1 MRFACATGFALKRSR
16 SNIEREEAM
25 RTVLTVATTILLAGA
40 AGSAIAAAPSKATA
54 VLNDSAGAQKAT
66 ATLTQTG
73 KGVRLVVDA
82 KGLPAG
88 VHGVHLHTVGQC
100 TPPDFASAGGHW
112 NPTHK
117 MHGKDNPMGEHM
129 GDLPNMTVGTDG
141 VGHLDA
147 TIPGAMLSGGD
158 MPLLDADGASV
169 VIHAAADDYKTDP
182 SGNSG
187 GRVACG
193 TITAQ

>member
-1 MRFACATGFALKRSR
+1 
-16 SNIEREEAM
+16 
-25 RTVLTVATTILLAGA
+25 
-40 AGSAIAAAPSKATA
+40 
-54 VLNDSAGAQKAT
+54 
-66 ATLTQTG
+66 
-73 KGVRLVVDA
+73 
-82 KGLPAG
+82 
-88 VHGVHLHTVGQC
+88 
-100 TPPDFASAGGHW
+100 
-112 NPTHK
+112 
-117 MHGKDNPMGEHM
+117 M

>member
-1 MRFACATGFALKRSR
+1 
-16 SNIEREEAM
+16 M
-25 RTVLTVATTILLAGA
+25 RTVLTVATVILFAGT
-40 AGSAIAAAPSKATA
+40 AGSAIAAAPSKAGA
-54 VLNDSAGAQKAT
+54 LLSDSAGAQKAT
-66 ATLTQTG
+66 ATLTQTR
-73 KGVRLVVDA
+73 KGLRLVVDA

-129 GDLPNMTVGTDG
+129 GDLPNMTVGADG
-141 VGHLDA
+141 TGHLDA

-169 VIHAAADDYKTDP
+169 VIHATADDYKTDP

-187 GRVACG
+187 GRIACG
-193 TITAQ
+193 TIAAQ